1 MTVQE
6 FWKKDAEPT
15 QTYFLTPPEQKV
27 MQVWIACLAFLIFI
41 HSFNTFHSFGGKGF
55 GSILFAVLMSFE

>member
-1 MTVQE
+1 VWVQLGDPGHIALAARMKERDLLDIQTHIMTVQE

-27 MQVWIACLAFLIFI
+27 MQV
-41 HSFNTFHSFGGKGF
+41 
-55 GSILFAVLMSFE
+55 